1 MLHIGLLVRDWILHL
16 AQLLVTDEAPGL
28 VVLIFGILLLGL
40 VAWTITRAISHI
52 RAVRGLTAEVNIFK
66 DGVEFSAGFDRFNAG
81 IQNWS
86 RDSSAR
92 QTVVVAWEEY
102 AETTV
107 IDSRDGQDLRRNS
120 VRPSNFLNLED
131 LGFGPGFFRI
141 WPGLF
146 VSLGLFCTF
155 LGLVAALNGLGTDL
169 NNGSKP
175 EDVVIKL
182 MTIASA
188 KFVMSLAGL
197 ACSIIFSVVLR
208 VSQGNLDK
216 ALHRLCNAI
225 ERRLSFVSL
234 EDLGFRQLKAVEE
247 QREAYRK
254 IGMEFVEQL
263 QRPLKELPG
272 KLSES
277 ISSSIA
283 TEMKPIFD
291 KVSQMGISGMET
303 MVGDLSNQITS
314 KVGLALEKTSTALTE
329 AAEQISR
336 MVERMNTSSNQ
347 MGQGMET
354 ALGQMA
360 SAIADLRGQVAATG
374 EVASTTMT
382 EGADKLLGVMND
394 TLQGIRDN
402 TAAGAEAMK
411 AAAAEMR
418 MAAEGFGKELA
429 AATANGVTAVSQRIG
444 AVSDA
449 ADQAITKQISRM
461 VDRMNTSNS
470 QMGQGMETA
479 LGQMASAIADL
490 RGQVTATGEIAS
502 STMTEGADKLL
513 GVMNDTLQGI
523 RDNTAAGAEA
533 MKAAAAEMRMAAE
546 GFSKELAAA
555 TANGVTA
562 VSQRIGAASDAANQ
576 AITSAGQEMVAAFGK
591 TSAEIAKVGADM
603 STTLGSEVV
612 GQLSALGKQL
622 EDLVGAVNE
631 GVGGMRNASTS
642 LKSGADTI
650 AAASVS
656 FGGASR
662 ELVSATDPVRL
673 AHERIEAS
681 IRDLLRSTE
690 VTANGSKSMVES
702 ATQVLEAARSALGN
716 EREGIRQTLDAT
728 RATLSELSDEAEK
741 LNKIDQLL
749 GRALTEYAQQL
760 NEALGTA
767 QSHIRKMQDTLAPGI
782 DTLQA
787 VVARAEAFMP
797 SPPGR
802 WS

>member
-1 MLHIGLLVRDWILHL
+1 LHIGLLVRDWILHL

-28 VVLIFGILLLGL
+28 VVLIFGILLFGL
-40 VAWTITRAISHI
+40 IAWALTRAISRI
-52 RAVRGLTAEVNIFK
+52 RAVRGLTAMVNMFK
-66 DGVEFSAGFDRFNAG
+66 DGVEFSESFDRFNAG
-81 IQNWS
+81 IQNWA
-86 RDSSAR
+86 RGSSAR
-92 QTVVVAWEEY
+92 QAIVDAWEEY

-120 VRPSNFLNLED
+120 VRPSSFLNLED
-131 LGFGPGFFRI
+131 LGFGPGVLRI
-141 WPGLF
+141 APGLF
-146 VSLGLFCTF
+146 VSLGLLCTF
-155 LGLVAALNGLGTDL
+155 LGLVAALNALGTDL

-175 EDVVIKL
+175 EEVVIKL

-197 ACSIIFSVVLR
+197 ACSIIFSIVLR
-208 VSQGNLDK
+208 SSQGRLDS
-216 ALHRLCNAI
+216 ALHRLCHAI

-263 QRPLKELPG
+263 QRPLNELPG
-272 KLSES
+272 KISES

-283 TEMKPIFD
+283 TEMKPMFD
-291 KVSQMGISGMET
+291 KVSQMGSSGMEN

-336 MVERMNTSSNQ
+336 MVDRMNTSSNQ

-418 MAAEGFGKELA
+418 TAAEGFGKELA

-444 AVSDA
+444 AASDA
-449 ADQAITKQISRM
+449 AD
-461 VDRMNTSNS
+461 
-470 QMGQGMETA
+470 
-479 LGQMASAIADL
+479 
-490 RGQVTATGEIAS
+490 
-502 STMTEGADKLL
+502 
-513 GVMNDTLQGI
+513 
-523 RDNTAAGAEA
+523 
-533 MKAAAAEMRMAAE
+533 
-546 GFSKELAAA
+546 
-555 TANGVTA
+555 
-562 VSQRIGAASDAANQ
+562 Q
-576 AITSAGQEMVAAFGK
+576 AITSAGQEMLAAFGK

-603 STTLGSEVV
+603 SAALGSEVV
-612 GQLSALGKQL
+612 GHLNALGKQL
-622 EDLVGAVNE
+622 EDLVRAVNE
-631 GVGGMRNASTS
+631 GVGGMRSASTS

-662 ELVSATDPVRL
+662 ELVSATDPVRV
-673 AHERIEAS
+673 AHERIAAS
-681 IRDLLRSTE
+681 IRDLLLSTE
-690 VTANGSKSMVES
+690 ATANGSKSMVES

-728 RATLSELSDEAEK
+728 RASLSQLSDEAEK
-741 LNKIDQLL
+741 LNDIDQLL
-749 GRALTEYAQQL
+749 GRALAQYAQQL
-760 NEALGTA
+760 DEALGTA

-782 DTLQA
+782 DTLRA
-787 VVARAEAFMP
+787 VVERVEAFKP
-797 SPPGR
+797 SPAGR
-802 WS
+802 TF

>member
-1 MLHIGLLVRDWILHL
+1 MLRIGVLVRDWILVL
-16 AQLLVTDEAPGL
+16 AKLFVADGAPGL
-28 VVLIFGILLLGL
+28 VVILFVVLLVVL
-40 VAWTITRAISHI
+40 VAWLVVLAHSRTQ
-52 RAVRGLTAEVNIFK
+52 AVRDLTNKVKMFEG
-66 DGVEFSAGFDRFNAG
+66 GVEFSEGFEKFNAEAK
-81 IQNWS
+81 NWATGS
-86 RDSSAR
+86 GVRKA
-92 QTVVVAWEEY
+92 VADAWGEY

-107 IDSRDGQDLRRNS
+107 IDSRDGLDLRRNS
-120 VRPSNFLNLED
+120 VRPSNFLNIED
-131 LGFGPGFFRI
+131 LGFGPGVFRI

-146 VSLGLFCTF
+146 VSLGLLCTF
-155 LGLVAALNGLGTDL
+155 LGLVAALDTLGTDL
-169 NNGSKP
+169 HNGSKP

-197 ACSIIFSVVLR
+197 ACSIIFSFLLR
-208 VSQGNLDK
+208 VAQGALDR
-216 ALHRLCNAI
+216 ALHGLCHAI
-225 ERRLSFVSL
+225 EGRLSFVSL

-263 QRPLKELPG
+263 QRPLNELPG
-272 KLSES
+272 KISES

-283 TEMKPIFD
+283 TEMKPMFD
-291 KVSQMGISGMET
+291 KVSQMGTSGMEN
-303 MVGDLSNQITS
+303 MVGDLSNQISS
-314 KVGLALEKTSTALTE
+314 KVGLALERTSTALTE
-329 AAEQISR
+329 AAEQIGR
-336 MVERMNTSSNQ
+336 MVDRMNTSSNQ

-360 SAIADLRGQVAATG
+360 SAIADLRGQVTATG
-374 EVASTTMT
+374 DVAANTMT

-418 MAAEGFGKELA
+418 
-429 AATANGVTAVSQRIG
+429 S
-444 AVSDA
+444 
-449 ADQAITKQISRM
+449 
-461 VDRMNTSNS
+461 
-470 QMGQGMETA
+470 
-479 LGQMASAIADL
+479 
-490 RGQVTATGEIAS
+490 
-502 STMTEGADKLL
+502 
-513 GVMNDTLQGI
+513 
-523 RDNTAAGAEA
+523 
-533 MKAAAAEMRMAAE
+533 AAE
-546 GFSKELAAA
+546 GFSKELAMA

-562 VSQRIGAASDAANQ
+562 VSQRIGAASDAADQ
-576 AITSAGQEMVAAFGK
+576 TITRAGQEMLAAFGK
-591 TSAEIAKVGADM
+591 TSADIAKVGTDM
-603 STTLGSEVV
+603 SATLGSEVV
-612 GQLSALGKQL
+612 GHLNALGKQL

-631 GVGGMRNASTS
+631 GVGGMRSASTS

-662 ELVSATDPVRL
+662 DLVSATNPVRI

-690 VTANGSKSMVES
+690 TTANGSKSMVES

-728 RATLSELSDEAEK
+728 RANLAQLSAEAEK
-741 LNKIDQLL
+741 LNGIDQLL
-749 GRALTEYAQQL
+749 GRALAQYTQQL

-767 QSHIRKMQDTLAPGI
+767 QSHIRRMQDTLAPGI
-782 DTLQA
+782 DTLRA
-787 VVARAEAFMP
+787 VVERAEAFK
-797 SPPGR
+797 PPTTGR
-802 WS
+802 VF